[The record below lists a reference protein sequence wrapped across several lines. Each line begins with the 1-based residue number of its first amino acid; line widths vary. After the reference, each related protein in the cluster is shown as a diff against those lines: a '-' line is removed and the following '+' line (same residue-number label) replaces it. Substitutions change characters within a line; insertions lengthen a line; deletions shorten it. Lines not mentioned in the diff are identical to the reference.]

1 MSDVHSDTS
10 DIGDLSDFDDNP
22 QSVMI
27 DFSNG
32 SPLSSNELKI
42 FHYNIDSI
50 LANNKLDQLTDVCR
64 ILSVDCLV
72 ITESHLDATIPSN
85 LLSIPGM
92 HEPIRHDRP
101 QNGRFGGGCL
111 VYVSQ
116 KLTFQHK
123 LDNQLNVFEHLWVDI
138 KVNNKIY
145 SINSLYRPP
154 NNLNQDDFLKA
165 SETLLQR
172 LNSHTA
178 DTRLIISD
186 LNFGNCFSK
195 RPILQ
200 HKSLDSFA
208 PELFQSYGFTQVIDI
223 PTRITQE
230 TMSLVDLI
238 FVDNLDSIT

>member
-1 MSDVHSDTS
+1 
-10 DIGDLSDFDDNP
+10 
-22 QSVMI
+22 MI

-32 SPLSSNELKI
+32 SPLSSNDLKI
-42 FHYNIDSI
+42 VHYNIDSI
-50 LANNKLDQLTDVCR
+50 LANNKLDQLTDVCQ

-154 NNLNQDDFLKA
+154 NSLNQDDFLKA

-186 LNFGNCFSK
+186 LNLV
-195 RPILQ
+195 IV
-200 HKSLDSFA
+200 
-208 PELFQSYGFTQVIDI
+208 FQRDPFYNTSPLTLLHQNYFKAMALL
-223 PTRITQE
+223 R
-230 TMSLVDLI
+230 
-238 FVDNLDSIT
+238 